1 MKKRKLALH
10 WKIIIGLV
18 LGIIWAVVASFTG
31 LTAFTLKWIDPF
43 GTIFINLLKLIAVPL
58 VLFSIISGIAS
69 MGDASSLG
77 KIGLKTLGWYL
88 LTTVVAVTIGLL
100 IVNVV
105 NPGKS
110 MDMETRLDNR
120 VKYELWAKEAGLKVK
135 DGKCYSCLPE
145 NKARTE
151 RMAKTLQ
158 TEASDISVAEKI
170 GNANKVKEAGPLQ
183 VIVDMVPSN
192 IFNSLS
198 DNGKMLQVILFALLF
213 GICLLLLPQEQTQPI
228 RLLVNSINDVFLKMV
243 DVIMKAAPFFVF
255 ALLAGTI
262 SQIAGDQPE
271 KVLEIF
277 KGLGWYSLCVVA
289 GLAILLFVIYPIAVQ
304 LITRKM
310 SYKDF
315 LTGITPAQTLAF
327 STSSSAATLPVTF
340 ECVEENLKVDPKVS
354 SFVLPIGA
362 TVNMDGTSLYQ
373 AVAVVFLAQFHL
385 INLDLSQQLII
396 VGTATLASIGTAAV
410 PSAGLVMLIIVLESV
425 GLNPAWIAIIFP
437 IDRILDMCRT
447 VINITGDAAAA
458 VIIATSEKMLYFGQD
473 EITAKEAESM
483 GNQQQ
488 AISN

>member
-1 MKKRKLALH
+1 MKKKKMALH

-31 LTAFTLKWIDPF
+31 LSDFTLRWIDPF

-88 LTTVVAVTIGLL
+88 LTTVIAVSVGLI

-110 MDMETRLDNR
+110 MDMETRMDNR
-120 VKYELWAKEAGLKVK
+120 IKYELWANQQGLKVK

-145 NKARTE
+145 NKARLE
-151 RMAKTLQ
+151 RMGEMLQ
-158 TEASDISVAEKI
+158 TETADASIEEKI
-170 GNANKVKEAGPLQ
+170 GSAEKVKEAGPLQ
-183 VIVDMVPSN
+183 ILVDMVPAN
-192 IFNSLS
+192 IFISLS

-213 GICLLLLPQEQTQPI
+213 GICLLLLPQTETQPI
-228 RLLVNSINDVFLKMV
+228 RLLVASINGVFLKMV

-262 SQIAGDQPE
+262 SRIAGDQPE

-277 KGLGWYSLCVVA
+277 KGLGWYSLCVVL
-289 GLAILLFVIYPIAVQ
+289 GLAILLFVGYPVLVQ
-304 LITRKM
+304 LITKKM
-310 SYKDF
+310 KYKDF
-315 LTGITPAQTLAF
+315 MKGLTPAHTLAF

-340 ECVEENLKVDPKVS
+340 ECVEENLKVDPKIS

-373 AVAVVFLAQFHL
+373 AVAVVFLAQFHFVQ
-385 INLDLSQQLII
+385 LDLTQQLII

-447 VINITGDAAAA
+447 VINVTGDAAAA
-458 VIIATSEKMLYFGQD
+458 VIIAKSEKMLYFGEEKVEVVED
-473 EITAKEAESM
+473 
-483 GNQQQ
+483 GVVVG
-488 AISN
+488 

>member
-1 MKKRKLALH
+1 MKKRKMALH

-31 LTAFTLKWIDPF
+31 LSDFTLKWIDPF

-88 LTTVVAVTIGLL
+88 LTTVCAVSIGLV

-105 NPGKS
+105 SPGKS
-110 MDMETRLDNR
+110 MDMETRMDNR
-120 VKYELWAKEAGLKVK
+120 IKYELWAKQAGLKVK

-145 NKARTE
+145 NKERLE
-151 RMAKTLQ
+151 RMSKMLQ
-158 TEASDISVAEKI
+158 SETADAGIAEKI
-170 GNANKVKEAGPLQ
+170 GNAEKVKEAGPLQ
-183 VIVDMVPSN
+183 ILVDMVPSN
-192 IFNSLS
+192 IFNALG
-198 DNGKMLQVILFALLF
+198 DNGRMLQVILFALLF
-213 GICLLLLPQEQTQPI
+213 GICLLLLPQTETQPI
-228 RLLVNSINDVFLKMV
+228 RMLVASINGVFLKMV

-262 SQIAGDQPE
+262 SRIAGDQPQ
-271 KVLEIF
+271 KVVEIF

-289 GLAILLFVIYPIAVQ
+289 GLAVLLFAVYPVLVQ
-304 LITRKM
+304 LITKKLK
-310 SYKDF
+310 YKDF
-315 LTGITPAQTLAF
+315 MKGLTPAHTLAF

-340 ECVEENLKVDPKVS
+340 ECVEDNLKVDHKIS

-373 AVAVVFLAQFHL
+373 AVAVVFLAQFHFV
-385 INLDLSQQLII
+385 NLDLTQQLII

-447 VINITGDAAAA
+447 VINVTGDAAAS
-458 VIIATSEKMLYFGQD
+458 VIIAKSEKMLYFGD
-473 EITAKEAESM
+473 EEKKEVDGAVLV
-483 GNQQQ
+483 G
-488 AISN
+488 

>member
-31 LTAFTLKWIDPF
+31 LSAFTLRWIDPF

-88 LTTVVAVTIGLL
+88 LTTVIAVSIGLF
-100 IVNVV
+100 IVNMVS
-105 NPGKS
+105 PGKT

-120 VKYELWAKEAGLKVK
+120 IKYELWAKEAGLKVK

-145 NKARTE
+145 NKARLE
-151 RMAKTLQ
+151 RMAESLQ
-158 TEASDISVAEKI
+158 TEASDATISEKI
-170 GNANKVKEAGPLQ
+170 GTAEKVKEAGPLQ
-183 VIVDMVPSN
+183 VLVEMVPSN
-192 IFNSLS
+192 IFDSLS
-198 DNGKMLQVILFALLF
+198 DNGRMLQVIIFALLF
-213 GICLLLLPQEQTQPI
+213 GICLLLLPQNETKPI
-228 RLLVNSINDVFLKMV
+228 RLLVASINGVFLKMV
-243 DVIMKAAPFFVF
+243 DVIMKGAPFFVF

-262 SQIAGDQPE
+262 SRIAGDQPE
-271 KVLEIF
+271 KVIEIF

-289 GLAILLFVIYPIAVQ
+289 GLAILLFAVYPVAVQ
-304 LITRKM
+304 LITRKIK
-310 SYKDF
+310 YKDF
-315 LTGITPAQTLAF
+315 LKGLTPAHTLAF

-340 ECVEENLKVDPKVS
+340 ECVEQNLKIDPKIS

-385 INLDLSQQLII
+385 VNLDLGQQLII

-410 PSAGLVMLIIVLESV
+410 PSAGLVMLIIVLEAV

-447 VINITGDAAAA
+447 VINVTGDAAASA
-458 VIIATSEKMLYFGQD
+458 VIATSEKMVYFGDD
-473 EITAKEAESM
+473 EAKEALREIP
-483 GNQQQ
+483 
-488 AISN
+488 IS